1 MGLLNIELNKGSKF
15 KYSPDEEDTTLALM
29 REMACLE
36 ASFSE
41 RNIDASPLT
50 YAEVCTVVA
59 ALERSNSRYLSVG
72 RDDGSR
78 VFNKHPA
85 DETLFDPRTNAA
97 NMATMPDEGAGSHG
111 IYVYNKS
118 MTIDRWRRTVNKF
131 ELSESRTNARRVG
144 RLVWSGVMKEKIIA
158 AAGSPHVTLDVEY
171 TGYAWGKTSSGKK
184 RCDNNKGR
192 TTSLK
197 GAIDEAAR
205 RVEEDDGDDPDESER
220 RFYVMFA
227 SDNRHAGEGV
237 RDRRC
242 PRPQRRTRL

>member
-1 MGLLNIELNKGSKF
+1 MGLLNIELSKGSKF

-59 ALERSNSRYLSVG
+59 ALERSNARYLSVG

-131 ELSESRTNARRVG
+131 ENKRTSRGPACVERRDEGENHCCRRIAARHTRPGVHRVRVG
-144 RLVWSGVMKEKIIA
+144 QNIEREEK
-158 AAGSPHVTLDVEY
+158 
-171 TGYAWGKTSSGKK
+171 
-184 RCDNNKGR
+184 
-192 TTSLK
+192 
-197 GAIDEAAR
+197 
-205 RVEEDDGDDPDESER
+205 
-220 RFYVMFA
+220 M
-227 SDNRHAGEGV
+227 
-237 RDRRC
+237 
-242 PRPQRRTRL
+242 